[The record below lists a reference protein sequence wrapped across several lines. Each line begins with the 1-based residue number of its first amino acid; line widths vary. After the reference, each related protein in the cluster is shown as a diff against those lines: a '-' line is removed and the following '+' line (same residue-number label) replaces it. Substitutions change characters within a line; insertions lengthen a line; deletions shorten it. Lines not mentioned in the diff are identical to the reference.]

1 MADQETMLAQTLRN
15 YIDTVRET
23 AGVEERRLHLMDL
36 VRSFLDTSATDFQL
50 ETYSGRLF
58 LRLANLVFEVKPD
71 LHWQQSEEELKT
83 KQYMTDLN
91 SRNPQPNYIIILT
104 DGLHF
109 HTCIPRYDEAGRV
122 VELEKVSGLNLGSPM
137 STLEGAA
144 RDLKGILSDFF
155 HGQT

>member
-1 MADQETMLAQTLRN
+1 MEDQETMLAQTLRS

-23 AGVEERRLHLMDL
+23 VGVEERRLHLMDL
-36 VRSFLDTSATDFQL
+36 VRTFLDRSATEFQL

-58 LRLANLVFEVKPD
+58 ILLANLVFEVKTN
-71 LHWQQSEEELKT
+71 LHWHHSDEELQM
-83 KQYMTDLN
+83 KQYITALN
-91 SRNPQPNYIIILT
+91 FRKPQTNYVIIVT

-137 STLEGAA
+137 LTPEGAA

-155 HGQT
+155 QEQR